1 MSWIALSKIPEEFR
15 TLDSVVLSLSQAN
28 DIATMADAIEGDR
41 GWAISGLIFK
51 SNHVIRD
58 DEWVGHDAE
67 EAESFMCVEKQA
79 NGTYRITAV
88 STADLPDR
96 EGDTFGTEA
105 IDYDMQAAKRT
116 NSYPEFRV
124 FHRKELAIGK
134 VDNMR
139 RVGIFAVDEGDSY
152 TDPFSLSV
160 CEKMLTSN
168 DGKWR
173 VSRGFFVEE
182 ISGGCPVCKE
192 SMVITKQ
199 HMIAGFNCPSCGK
212 TFMTYRKSLD
222 GVRFR
227 KARTFDVTITDI
239 PCVPWTGV
247 SAMKITGLEDLNMN
261 KKELKE
267 KLLKAGIA
275 EEDIDA
281 RLKSLTDEQL
291 KEFDGIPDAVLLKEF
306 KKDEE
311 EDEAETF
318 VLDPAVLKDFTDIV
332 EKAVTKIVKELIDG
346 LSIDVGDIDL
356 STSEE
361 FKEISK
367 ISQIAEDVAELKE
380 AVASLLE
387 KDEKRLK
394 ELVRDVPRGAKL
406 RIVRR
411 KAVAADE
418 EDEEDMT
425 DEETDEEETPSKNG
439 KKPWVKKALNASGP
453 GKGAIVGGDGT
464 AHASMTEFVF
474 GGEK

>member
-1 MSWIALSKIPEEFR
+1 VIDVSKITEKFH
-15 TLDSVVLSLSQAN
+15 TLDGISLTLSQIN
-28 DIATMADAIEGDR
+28 DIATMATTIGEGDR
-41 GWAISGLIFK
+41 GWAISRMIFK

-58 DEWVGHDAE
+58 DEWVIHDAE
-67 EAESFMCVEKQA
+67 EAESFEAYVEKQA
-79 NGTYRITAV
+79 DGTYRITAV

-160 CEKMLTSN
+160 CEKMLAGN

-332 EKAVTKIVKELIDG
+332 EKAVTKIFKEMVDG

-406 RIVRR
+406 RIVRH
-411 KAVAADE
+411 KAADE
-418 EDEEDMT
+418 EDEEGMT

-439 KKPWVKKALNASGP
+439 KKPWIKKALNASGP
-453 GKGAIVGGDGT
+453 GKGAIVGADGGVS
-464 AHASMTEFVF
+464 ANMTEFVF
-474 GGEK
+474 GGGAK